1 MINVRGNKKKVN
13 KATNN
18 FVDTK
23 ALYNNP
29 QFTDGVAGVNNVK
42 KIKSK
47 IALPEEFAAEKVS
60 KPINEQVEYLKSE
73 KPLHVNDKKAIVIEK
88 KLLKSFRVDPSTADR
103 LDHEVYKYENKLA
116 QQKQQAVS
124 LWDDVVNRSQQYIKL
139 FEGVASNSI
148 FQGMASLAARV
159 IAPPPTPE
167 ETKVI
172 MDRLK
177 ALDPSLITDVYT
189 ISKIVQSP
197 ELLAYLKN
205 LYEHVKNNVA
215 TNKDLQ
221 YIINIV
227 KPIVDYIAINSDHF
241 SMNGSPWLMEAYNK
255 IKGSPFNSPM
265 FAPGTASP
273 VPVQTSD
280 TNYNFQTNPTAP
292 PMERHTDAPTT
303 AAPTSI
309 AQAPSFNPEQVGEII
324 KTYFELA
331 FSDRAQL
338 EAFYNS
344 LANGTSTV
352 PELNELSLFMRD
364 KVINTTEATLTQLIQ
379 PLLDGLNGLSYV
391 AQSIKNYIVNKGR
404 LIIANNAFF
413 FQPRATL
420 TPTPGAPVSATPT
433 AGTPPTAAPRHFQL
447 GSSTPLR
454 INLDM
459 QHIMNRFNEAMTSN
473 IATLKTLYFDILD
486 KKDPIINKYIVLYDS
501 LLGLDNMYEID
512 VDVAPGKIFII
523 NLFNAFNKLNVPG
536 LNDFKQILRSKADIA
551 IISPNYQVSGA
562 LDIPPLES
570 FNPINYVRPYNVE
583 PSTIAQPYNE
593 QPKLLSSTNAPK
605 YTAQPTTG
613 PQVAPMPEPIIT
625 GGSSLIKE
633 TPTIAKVKIT
643 RIQATKI
650 INSIVENSHD
660 IKELN
665 KNINTVSETFNN
677 IVRGAEIGGVLIS
690 SVAAVI
696 TIRKYLRARR
706 HRDDYEPIPQDVIE
720 TERSKLSLSDLSKTA
735 ANNVVKMAVR
745 ANVSVVSLFDTII
758 NFVRDLTGTRTVPDI
773 EQQVQNV
780 QAQLEEIIIEPTA
793 GPSEIRARERVQ
805 QAMTRQNTATTAA
818 AREVRATQHA
828 ERVMQ
833 TRVARTIEAQPA
845 AGQEIDVMNAG
856 EELRKLR
863 EIFQTKQAMKAI
875 KEQIKNKSLN
885 QINNQL
891 TGYLEQMEIV
901 SNNSQGVIESVDD
914 YEKIY
919 RFITDFIN
927 NYKSIL
933 QQLGVPNDKLLNSN
947 IPNLKNSY
955 QSILSQFMGA
965 NYDIIINKINL
976 LMKLIEPH
984 IQSQLLL
991 QKLYLIL
998 SSAKIIC
1005 ETTQNKNKD

>member
-1 MINVRGNKKKVN
+1 MINVRASKKRITNKK
-13 KATNN
+13 TDG
-18 FVDTK
+18 FMDTTK
-23 ALYNNP
+23 IYNSP
-29 QFTDGVAGVNNVK
+29 QFTDGVAGVNNIK

-47 IALPEEFAAEKVS
+47 IALPEGFTAEKVS

-73 KPLHVNDKKAIVIEK
+73 KPLHVNDKNAIKVEK
-88 KLLKSFRVDPSTADR
+88 KLLKSFNVNASAADR
-103 LDHEVYKYENKLA
+103 LDQEVYKYENKLA

-177 ALDPSLITDVYT
+177 SLDPSLITDVYT

-280 TNYNFQTNPTAP
+280 TNYNFQTDLTVP
-292 PMERHTDAPTT
+292 PMERHTDAPIT
-303 AAPTSI
+303 AAPSSM

-331 FSDRAQL
+331 FSDRTQL

-344 LANGTSTV
+344 LSNGTSTV

-404 LIIANNAFF
+404 LIISNNGFF
-413 FQPRATL
+413 FQPRGTL

-433 AGTPPTAAPRHFQL
+433 AGTPPSVAPRHHQL
-447 GSSTPLR
+447 GSATPME
-454 INLDM
+454 INQDLE
-459 QHIMNRFNEAMTSN
+459 HVRNRFNEAMTTN
-473 IATLKTLYFDILD
+473 ITTLKKLYFDILD
-486 KKDPIINKYIVLYDS
+486 KKDSIINKFIVLYDT
-501 LLGLDNMYEID
+501 LLRLDNLYEVD
-512 VDVAPGKIFII
+512 ADVAPAKIFII
-523 NLFNAFNKLNVPG
+523 NLFNAFNNLNYPG
-536 LNDFKQILRSKADIA
+536 LNDFKQMLRSKADIA
-551 IISPNYQVSGA
+551 ILSPNYQVSGA
-562 LDIPPLES
+562 LDIPPMES
-570 FNPINYVRPYNVE
+570 FTPINYVRPYNVQ

-593 QPKLLSSTNAPK
+593 QPKLLSSTNTPV

-613 PQVAPMPEPIIT
+613 AQVAPMPEPVIT

-633 TPTIAKVKIT
+633 MPTIAKVKIT

-650 INSIVENSHD
+650 INSILENSHD

-745 ANVSVVSLFDTII
+745 ANVSVVSLFETII
-758 NFVRDLTGTRTVPDI
+758 NFVRDLTGTQTIPDI

-780 QAQLEEIIIEPTA
+780 HTQLEQIIIEPTS
-793 GPSEIRARERVQ
+793 GPSEVRARERVQ
-805 QAMTRQNTATTAA
+805 QAMTRQNTATTTA
-818 AREVRATQHA
+818 ARDVRATQHA

-833 TRVARTIEAQPA
+833 TRVSRAIEAQPA
-845 AGQEIDVMNAG
+845 VGQEIDVMNDG

-863 EIFQTKQAMKAI
+863 EIFQTKKII
-875 KEQIKNKSLN
+875 KELKQQNKNAIMN
-885 QINNQL
+885 QINEQL
-891 TGYLEQMEIV
+891 NSYLQVLDAFVMSQLGLGKQFETVDEYESFYVIIREIISNYKNILEQLGISTTSLRNLPNLIMSKPAIIKQFTEQNYKLIMDKLQILYD
-901 SNNSQGVIESVDD
+901 SISPYSETNLLLKKFTLIITQAQFIIES
-914 YEKIY
+914 
-919 RFITDFIN
+919 
-927 NYKSIL
+927 
-933 QQLGVPNDKLLNSN
+933 
-947 IPNLKNSY
+947 
-955 QSILSQFMGA
+955 
-965 NYDIIINKINL
+965 
-976 LMKLIEPH
+976 
-984 IQSQLLL
+984 
-991 QKLYLIL
+991 
-998 SSAKIIC
+998 
-1005 ETTQNKNKD
+1005 QNKK

>member
-23 ALYNNP
+23 ALYNSP
-29 QFTDGVAGVNNVK
+29 QFTDGNAGVNNVK

-47 IALPEEFAAEKVS
+47 IALPEEFTAEKVS

-73 KPLHVNDKKAIVIEK
+73 KPLHVNDKKAITIEK
-88 KLLKSFRVDPSTADR
+88 KLLKSFKVDPSTADR
-103 LDHEVYKYENKLA
+103 LDHEIYKYENQLA
-116 QQKQQAVS
+116 QQKQRAVS

-303 AAPTSI
+303 AAPSSM

-352 PELNELSLFMRD
+352 PELNELSLFMRN
-364 KVINTTEATLTQLIQ
+364 KVINTTQATLTQLIQ

-404 LIIANNAFF
+404 LIISNNGFF
-413 FQPRATL
+413 FQPRGTL

-433 AGTPPTAAPRHFQL
+433 AGTPPSAAPRHHQL
-447 GSSTPLR
+447 GTATPMEITQDLEYVR
-454 INLDM
+454 
-459 QHIMNRFNEAMTSN
+459 NRFNEAMTTN
-473 IATLKTLYFDILD
+473 ITTLKKLYFDILD
-486 KKDPIINKYIVLYDS
+486 KKDPIINKYVALYNT
-501 LLGLDNMYEID
+501 LLRLDNLYEVD
-512 VDVAPGKIFII
+512 ADVAPGKLFII
-523 NLFNAFNKLNVPG
+523 NLFNAFNNLNYPV
-536 LNDFKQILRSKADIA
+536 LNDFKQILRNKADMA
-551 IISPNYQVSGA
+551 LISPNYQVAGA
-562 LDIPPLES
+562 LDIPPMES
-570 FNPINYVRPYNVE
+570 FAPINYVGPYNVQ

-593 QPKLLSSTNAPK
+593 QPKLLSSTNAPV

-613 PQVAPMPEPIIT
+613 PQVAPMPEPVIT
-625 GGSSLIKE
+625 GGASLIKE
-633 TPTIAKVKIT
+633 TPTTAKVKIT

-650 INSIVENSHD
+650 VNSIVENSHD

-665 KNINTVSETFNN
+665 KNIDTVSETFNN

-706 HRDDYEPIPQDVIE
+706 HRDDYELIPEDVME

-758 NFVRDLTGTRTVPDI
+758 NFVRD
-773 EQQVQNV
+773 
-780 QAQLEEIIIEPTA
+780 
-793 GPSEIRARERVQ
+793 
-805 QAMTRQNTATTAA
+805 
-818 AREVRATQHA
+818 
-828 ERVMQ
+828 
-833 TRVARTIEAQPA
+833 
-845 AGQEIDVMNAG
+845 
-856 EELRKLR
+856 
-863 EIFQTKQAMKAI
+863 
-875 KEQIKNKSLN
+875 
-885 QINNQL
+885 
-891 TGYLEQMEIV
+891 
-901 SNNSQGVIESVDD
+901 
-914 YEKIY
+914 
-919 RFITDFIN
+919 
-927 NYKSIL
+927 
-933 QQLGVPNDKLLNSN
+933 
-947 IPNLKNSY
+947 
-955 QSILSQFMGA
+955 
-965 NYDIIINKINL
+965 
-976 LMKLIEPH
+976 
-984 IQSQLLL
+984 
-991 QKLYLIL
+991 
-998 SSAKIIC
+998 
-1005 ETTQNKNKD
+1005 